1 MGRSRFPRR
10 RSLVVRL
17 TAVSLLIAL
26 GSIAA
31 TAWLAV
37 QTTTR
42 AIQQEQGQALSGDAT
57 IYTELLGYAAAHHTW
72 DQAGPKLRTLSEQ
85 TGRRIVLTTLDR
97 RVLGDSGGAPV
108 TLPVKAAASVDPL
121 HVDPVLLPEAG
132 TSGIDPRAAGPFRLP
147 ATERED
153 VAGLAKKA
161 AACLTSMGIPAQV
174 RDSPTG
180 RPQLAGADP
189 LAARYFA
196 AKCGLYEL
204 AVPTPTEQA
213 ALTGLNDAVNRC
225 LGSQGAER
233 VQLNLDLEALGV
245 ADQGPSQGCVD
256 SARREQLAPYV
267 APPALLFTLGPGGS
281 QLPTFTLSQENLTR
295 ILAVTGGVLVL
306 AAAITVLV
314 ARRLA
319 RPLRALTVAAE
330 QDRPAPVKS
339 RDEVGYLATAFN
351 DLTAR
356 RERIEEQRKA
366 MVSDIAHELRNPLNV
381 IRGRLEA
388 AEDGHLPFDRSLS
401 ASLLEET
408 VLLQH
413 IVDDLQDLAAA
424 DAGQLRLHP
433 EPLDAAELAGHVAA
447 ALADRAAAAGVTLTV
462 DTTGD
467 TGLTADPVRLRQ
479 VVGNLVTNAIR
490 HTPTRGRVTIHVS
503 STVDAVTLAVADT
516 GTGIAAADLPHVFDR
531 FWRAEK
537 SRSRQTGGSGLGL
550 AIVRHLVQA
559 HGGTVTAESE
569 VDSGSTFTVRLPKP
583 DLRGEG
589 AGVRDPQ
596 DVQPPGAVAEEGDGG
611 GGHRGAERGAPAD
624 RDRRAAAA
632 DRQS

>member
-1 MGRSRFPRR
+1 MTRSFPRR

-17 TAVSLLIAL
+17 TGVSLLIAL
-26 GSIAA
+26 ASIAA

-57 IYTELLGYAAAHHTW
+57 IYTELLGYAAANHTW
-72 DQAGPKLRTLSEQ
+72 GQVGPRLKALSEQ

-97 RVLGDSGGAPV
+97 HVLGDSGGAPV
-108 TLPVKAAASVDPL
+108 TLPVKATASVDPL
-121 HVDPVLLPEAG
+121 HVDPVLLPQAG

-147 ATERED
+147 QSERDELAAVARKAT
-153 VAGLAKKA
+153 
-161 AACLTSMGIPAQV
+161 ACLAMVGLPSQV
-174 RDSPTG
+174 RESPSGRAQLTG
-180 RPQLAGADP
+180 LDP
-189 LAARYFA
+189 LSARYFA
-196 AKCGLYEL
+196 SKCGLYEL
-204 AVPTPTEQA
+204 AAPTPTEES
-213 ALTGLNDAVNRC
+213 ALRSLDETVNRC
-225 LGSQGAER
+225 LRSQGADP
-233 VQLNLDLEALGV
+233 VKLGLDLEVLDV
-245 ADQGPSQGCVD
+245 PDQRPTQGCLD
-256 SARREQLAPYV
+256 SARREQLTPFV

-281 QLPTFTLSQENLTR
+281 QLPTFTLSRENLTR

-306 AAAITVLV
+306 AVALTVLV
-314 ARRLA
+314 ATRLS
-319 RPLRALTVAAE
+319 RPLRALTEAAQ

-356 RERIEEQRKA
+356 RERIEELRKA

-388 AEDGHLPFDRSLS
+388 AEDGHLPFDHALS

-433 EPLDAAELAGHVAA
+433 EPLDAAELAGHVVVAQ
-447 ALADRAAAAGVTLTV
+447 ADRAAAAGVGLTV
-462 DTTGD
+462 EADGD
-467 TGLTADPVRLRQ
+467 TALAADPVRLRQ

-490 HTPTRGRVTIHVS
+490 HTPAGGRVTIRVS
-503 STVDAVTLAVADT
+503 STVDEVALAVADT

-550 AIVRHLVQA
+550 AIVRHLVHA
-559 HGGTVTAESE
+559 HGGTVTVESE
-569 VDSGSTFTVRLPKP
+569 VDSGSTFTVHFP
-583 DLRGEG
+583 
-589 AGVRDPQ
+589 
-596 DVQPPGAVAEEGDGG
+596 
-611 GGHRGAERGAPAD
+611 
-624 RDRRAAAA
+624 RAQLSRESYAA
-632 DRQS
+632 SP

>member
-1 MGRSRFPRR
+1 MTPSFPLR

-57 IYTELLGYAAAHHTW
+57 IYTEVLGFAAVNHTW
-72 DQAGPKLRTLSEQ
+72 DQVGPKLKTLSDQ

-108 TLPVKAAASVDPL
+108 TLPVKATASVDPL
-121 HVDPVLLPEAG
+121 HVDPVLLPQAG
-132 TSGIDPRAAGPFRLP
+132 TSGIDPRAVGPFRLP
-147 ATERED
+147 AQERAD
-153 VAGLAKKA
+153 LDGLARKA
-161 AACLTSMGIPAQV
+161 AACLSEFGFPSQV
-174 RDSPTG
+174 RDTANG
-180 RPQLAGADP
+180 RPQLTGLDP
-189 LAARYFA
+189 LAAQYFA
-196 AKCGLYEL
+196 AKCGIYDL
-204 AVPTPTEQA
+204 AEATPTESA
-213 ALTGLNDAVNRC
+213 ALRSLDEAVNRC
-225 LGSQGAER
+225 LQAQGAEP
-233 VQLNLDLEALGV
+233 VKLGLDFEAV
-245 ADQGPSQGCVD
+245 AVVDQGPSRACVD
-256 SARREQLAPYV
+256 SARREQLTSFV
-267 APPALLFTLGPGGS
+267 APPALLFTLGPSGS
-281 QLPTFTLSQENLTR
+281 PLPTFTLSQENLTR
-295 ILAVTGGVLVL
+295 ILAVTGGVLLL

-319 RPLRALTVAAE
+319 RPLRALTEAAQ

-339 RDEVGYLATAFN
+339 RDEVGYLAAAFN

-388 AEDGHLPFDRSLS
+388 AEDGHLPFDRALS

-413 IVDDLQDLAAA
+413 IVEDLQDLAAA
-424 DAGQLRLHP
+424 DAGRLRLHP
-433 EPLDAAELAGHVAA
+433 EPVDAAELAGHVAA
-447 ALADRAAAAGVTLTV
+447 AHADRAAAAGVTLTV
-462 DTTGD
+462 SAHGETGFE
-467 TGLTADPVRLRQ
+467 ADPVRLRQ
-479 VVGNLVTNAIR
+479 IVSNLVTNAVR
-490 HTPTRGRVTIHVS
+490 HTPAGGRVTIHVS
-503 STVDAVTLAVADT
+503 STVDEVVIAVADT
-516 GTGIAAADLPHVFDR
+516 GTGIAAEDLPHVFDR

-550 AIVRHLVQA
+550 AIVRHLVRA
-559 HGGTVTAESE
+559 HGGTIDVESE

-596 DVQPPGAVAEEGDGG
+596 DVQPPGAVAQERDGG
-611 GGHRGAERGAPAD
+611 GGDGDGEGSAPAD

-632 DRQS
+632 DRQP

>member
-1 MGRSRFPRR
+1 MTRSFPRR

-26 GSIAA
+26 ASIAA

-57 IYTELLGYAAAHHTW
+57 IYTELLGFAAANHTW
-72 DQAGPKLRTLSEQ
+72 DQVGPRLRALSEQ
-85 TGRRIVLTTLDR
+85 TGRRIVLTTVDR

-108 TLPVKAAASVDPL
+108 TLPVKATASVDPL

-132 TSGIDPRAAGPFRLP
+132 TSGIDPRATGPFKLP
-147 ATERED
+147 PAERED
-153 VAGLAKKA
+153 LAALA
-161 AACLTSMGIPAQV
+161 ARATACLGAVGLPAQV
-174 RDSPTG
+174 RDSPSG
-180 RPQLAGADP
+180 RPQLGGLDP
-189 LAARYFA
+189 LSARYFA
-196 AKCGLYEL
+196 SKCGLYEL
-204 AVPTPTEQA
+204 AEPTRTEQA
-213 ALTGLNDAVNRC
+213 ALTSLNDAVNRC
-225 LGSQGAER
+225 LLSQGADP
-233 VQLNLDLEALGV
+233 VKLGLDLAILD
-245 ADQGPSQGCVD
+245 APDSRTAQGCLD
-256 SARREQLAPYV
+256 SVRREQLTPYV

-281 QLPTFTLSQENLTR
+281 QLPTFTLSRENLTR

-306 AAAITVLV
+306 AMALTVLV
-314 ARRLA
+314 ATRLS
-319 RPLRALTVAAE
+319 RPLRALTEAAE

-339 RDEVGYLATAFN
+339 RDEVGYLAAAFN

-356 RERIEEQRKA
+356 RERIEEQRKE

-388 AEDGHLPFDRSLS
+388 AEDGHLPFDRSLT

-424 DAGQLRLHP
+424 DAGRLRLRP
-433 EPLDAAELAGHVAA
+433 ELLDAAELAHHVAA
-447 ALADRAAAAGVTLTV
+447 AHTDRAAAAGVGLTV
-462 DTTGD
+462 EADGD
-467 TGLTADPVRLRQ
+467 TALVADPVRLRQ

-490 HTPTRGRVTIHVS
+490 HTPAGGRVTIRVS

-550 AIVRHLVQA
+550 AIVRHLVAA
-559 HGGTVTAESE
+559 HGGTVTVESE
-569 VDSGSTFTVRLPKP
+569 VDTGSTFTVRLPKP
-583 DLRGEG
+583 D
-589 AGVRDPQ
+589 
-596 DVQPPGAVAEEGDGG
+596 
-611 GGHRGAERGAPAD
+611 HGAPAAPD
-624 RDRRAAAA
+624 A
-632 DRQS
+632 QP

>member
-1 MGRSRFPRR
+1 MARSFPRR

-26 GSIAA
+26 ASIAA

-57 IYTELLGYAAAHHTW
+57 IYTELLGFAAVNHTW
-72 DQAGPKLRTLSEQ
+72 DQVGPRLRTLSEQ
-85 TGRRIVLTTLDR
+85 TGRRIVLTTVDR

-108 TLPVKAAASVDPL
+108 TLPVKATASVDPL

-132 TSGIDPRAAGPFRLP
+132 TSGIDPRAAGPFKLP
-147 ATERED
+147 PSEREELT
-153 VAGLAKKA
+153 ALATRA
-161 AACLTSMGIPAQV
+161 TACLAAVGLPSQV
-174 RDSPTG
+174 RDSPSG
-180 RPQLAGADP
+180 RPQLTGLDP
-189 LAARYFA
+189 LSARYFA
-196 AKCGLYEL
+196 SKCGLYEL
-204 AVPTPTEQA
+204 AEPTRTEEA
-213 ALTGLNDAVNRC
+213 ALLGLNDAVNRC
-225 LGSQGAER
+225 LQGQGGEP
-233 VQLNLDLEALGV
+233 VKLGLDLEVLGV
-245 ADQGPSQGCVD
+245 PDQRPTQGCLD
-256 SARREQLAPYV
+256 SARREQLTPYV

-281 QLPTFTLSQENLTR
+281 QLPTFTLSRENLAR

-306 AAAITVLV
+306 AVALTVLV
-314 ARRLA
+314 ATRLS
-319 RPLRALTVAAE
+319 RPLRALTEAAE
-330 QDRPAPVKS
+330 QDRPAPVKT
-339 RDEVGYLATAFN
+339 RDEVGYLAAAFN

-388 AEDGHLPFDRSLS
+388 AEDGHLPFDRALT

-433 EPLDAAELAGHVAA
+433 ELLDAAELAHHVAA
-447 ALADRAAAAGVTLTV
+447 AHADRAAAAGVTLTV
-462 DTTGD
+462 SADGETVVH
-467 TGLTADPVRLRQ
+467 ADPVRLRQ
-479 VVGNLVTNAIR
+479 VVGNLVTNAVR
-490 HTPTRGRVTIHVS
+490 HTPPGGRVTIRTS
-503 STVDAVTLAVADT
+503 STVDTVTLAVADT

-569 VDSGSTFTVRLPKP
+569 VDTGSTFTVRLPVHYNGKP
-583 DLRGEG
+583 
-589 AGVRDPQ
+589 A
-596 DVQPPGAVAEEGDGG
+596 
-611 GGHRGAERGAPAD
+611 
-624 RDRRAAAA
+624 
-632 DRQS
+632 

>member
-1 MGRSRFPRR
+1 MTRSFPRR

-26 GSIAA
+26 VSIAA

-57 IYTELLGYAAAHHTW
+57 IYTELIGFAAADHSW
-72 DQAGPKLRTLSEQ
+72 DRVGPKLRSLSDQ

-108 TLPVKAAASVDPL
+108 TLPVKATASVDPL
-121 HVDPVLLPEAG
+121 HVDPVLLPQAG

-147 ATERED
+147 APERSELTT
-153 VAGLAKKA
+153 LAEKA
-161 AACLTSMGIPAQV
+161 AACLTSVGFPSQV
-174 RDSPTG
+174 RPAASG
-180 RPQLAGADP
+180 RPQLTGLDP
-189 LAARYFA
+189 IAARYFA
-196 AKCGLYEL
+196 AKCGIYEL

-213 ALTGLNDAVNRC
+213 ALDSLEAAVNRC
-225 LGSQGAER
+225 LQAQGAEP
-233 VQLNLDLEALGV
+233 VKLGLDFEALGG
-245 ADQGPSQGCVD
+245 ADQGPSRACVD
-256 SARREQLAPYV
+256 SARREQLTPYV

-281 QLPTFTLSQENLTR
+281 QLPTFTLSRENLTR
-295 ILAVTGGVLVL
+295 ILAVTGAVLVL
-306 AAAITVLV
+306 AVAITVLV
-314 ARRLA
+314 ATRLS
-319 RPLRALTVAAE
+319 RPLRALTEAAE

-388 AEDGHLPFDRSLS
+388 AEDGHLPFDRALT

-447 ALADRAAAAGVTLTV
+447 AHADRAAAAGVTLTV
-462 DTTGD
+462 EATGSND
-467 TGLTADPVRLRQ
+467 LEADPVRLRQ
-479 VVGNLVTNAIR
+479 IVGNLVTNAIR
-490 HTPTRGRVTIHVS
+490 HTPAGGRVTIDVS
-503 STVDAVTLAVADT
+503 STVDVVTLAVADT

-537 SRSRQTGGSGLGL
+537 SRNRQTGGSGLGL
-550 AIVRHLVQA
+550 AIVRHLVRA
-559 HGGTVTAESE
+559 HGGTVTVESE
-569 VDSGSTFTVRLPKP
+569 VDAGSTFTVRLPKA
-583 DLRGEG
+583 DGGGEG
-589 AGVRDPQ
+589 AGVRDAQ
-596 DVQPPGAVAEEGDGG
+596 DVQPPGAVAEEGDFGG
-611 GGHRGAERGAPAD
+611 GDGRGEGRPPVD

-632 DRQS
+632 DRQP

>member
-1 MGRSRFPRR
+1 MTRSFPRR

-17 TAVSLLIAL
+17 TGVSLLIAL
-26 GSIAA
+26 ASIAA

-57 IYTELLGYAAAHHTW
+57 IYTELLGYAAANHTW
-72 DQAGPKLRTLSEQ
+72 GQVGPRLKALSEQ

-97 RVLGDSGGAPV
+97 HVLGDSGGTPV
-108 TLPVKAAASVDPL
+108 TLPVKATASVDPL
-121 HVDPVLLPEAG
+121 HVDPVLLPQAG

-147 ATERED
+147 QSERDELAAVARKAT
-153 VAGLAKKA
+153 
-161 AACLTSMGIPAQV
+161 ACLAVVGLPSQV
-174 RDSPTG
+174 RESPSGRAQLTG
-180 RPQLAGADP
+180 LDP
-189 LAARYFA
+189 LSARYFA
-196 AKCGLYEL
+196 SKCGLYEL
-204 AVPTPTEQA
+204 AAPTPTEES
-213 ALTGLNDAVNRC
+213 ALRSLDEIVNRC
-225 LGSQGAER
+225 LRSQGADP
-233 VQLNLDLEALGV
+233 VKLGLDLEVLDV
-245 ADQGPSQGCVD
+245 PDQRPTQGCLD
-256 SARREQLAPYV
+256 SARREQLTPFV

-281 QLPTFTLSQENLTR
+281 QLPTFTLSRENLTR

-306 AAAITVLV
+306 AVALTVLV
-314 ARRLA
+314 ATRLS
-319 RPLRALTVAAE
+319 RPLRALTEAAQ

-356 RERIEEQRKA
+356 RERIEELRKA

-388 AEDGHLPFDRSLS
+388 AEDGHLPFDHALS

-408 VLLQH
+408 ALLQH

-433 EPLDAAELAGHVAA
+433 EPLDAAELAGHVVVAQ
-447 ALADRAAAAGVTLTV
+447 ADRAAAAGVGLTV
-462 DTTGD
+462 EADGD
-467 TGLTADPVRLRQ
+467 TALAADPVRLRQ

-490 HTPTRGRVTIHVS
+490 HTPAGGRVTIRVS
-503 STVDAVTLAVADT
+503 STVDEVALAVADT

-550 AIVRHLVQA
+550 AIVRHLVHA

-569 VDSGSTFTVRLPKP
+569 VDSGSTFTVRLPKA
-583 DLRGEG
+583 DRGGEG
-589 AGVRDPQ
+589 AEAG
-596 DVQPPGAVAEEGDGG
+596 DVGG
-611 GGHRGAERGAPAD
+611 GGP
-624 RDRRAAAA
+624 
-632 DRQS
+632 SL

>member
-1 MGRSRFPRR
+1 MTRSFPLR

-57 IYTELLGYAAAHHTW
+57 IYTELIGFAAANHTW
-72 DQAGPKLRTLSEQ
+72 DQVGPRLRELSAG

-97 RVLGDSGGAPV
+97 RVLGDSGGEPV
-108 TLPVKAAASVDPL
+108 TLPVKATASVDPL
-121 HVDPVLLPEAG
+121 HVDPVLLPQAG

-147 ATERED
+147 PAERD
-153 VAGLAKKA
+153 DLDGLARKA
-161 AACLTSMGIPAQV
+161 AACLTSFGFPSQV
-174 RDSPTG
+174 RAGASG
-180 RPQLAGADP
+180 RPQLTGLDP

-196 AKCGLYEL
+196 AKCGIYDL
-204 AVPTPTEQA
+204 ATPTPTEQA
-213 ALTGLNDAVNRC
+213 ALDSLDEAVNRC
-225 LGSQGAER
+225 LQAQGAEQ
-233 VQLNLDLEALGV
+233 VKLGLDFDALGV
-245 ADQGPSQGCVD
+245 ADQGPSRACVD
-256 SARREQLAPYV
+256 SARRAQLTPFV

-281 QLPTFTLSQENLTR
+281 QLPTFTLSRENLTR

-314 ARRLA
+314 ARRLS
-319 RPLRALTVAAE
+319 RPLRALTEAAK

-339 RDEVGYLATAFN
+339 RDEVGYLAAAFN

-388 AEDGHLPFDRSLS
+388 AEDGHLPFDRALS
-401 ASLLEET
+401 TSLLEET

-413 IVDDLQDLAAA
+413 IVEDLQDLAAA
-424 DAGQLRLHP
+424 DAGRLRLHP
-433 EPLDAAELAGHVAA
+433 EPVDAAELAGHVAA
-447 ALADRAAAAGVTLTV
+447 AHADRAAAAGVTLTV
-462 DTTGD
+462 SARGETGFE
-467 TGLTADPVRLRQ
+467 ADPVRLRQ
-479 VVGNLVTNAIR
+479 IVGNLVTNAVR
-490 HTPTRGRVTIHVS
+490 HTPAGGRVTIHVS
-503 STVDAVTLAVADT
+503 STVDEVVIAVADT
-516 GTGIAAADLPHVFDR
+516 GTGIAAEDLPHVFDR

-550 AIVRHLVQA
+550 AIVRHLVAA
-559 HGGTVTAESE
+559 HGGTVSVESE
-569 VDSGSTFTVRLPKP
+569 VDAGSTFTVRLPKP

-589 AGVRDPQ
+589 AGVRDAQ
-596 DVQPPGAVAEEGDGG
+596 DVQPPGAVAEERDGG
-611 GGHRGAERGAPAD
+611 GGDGRGQGGAPAD
-624 RDRRAAAA
+624 GDRRAAAA
-632 DRQS
+632 DRQP

>member
-1 MGRSRFPRR
+1 MTRSFPRR

-26 GSIAA
+26 ASIAA

-57 IYTELLGYAAAHHTW
+57 IYTELLGYAAANHTW
-72 DQAGPKLRTLSEQ
+72 GQAGPRLKALSEQ

-97 RVLGDSGGAPV
+97 HVLGDSGGTPV
-108 TLPVKAAASVDPL
+108 TLPVKATASVDPL
-121 HVDPVLLPEAG
+121 HVDPVLLPQAG

-147 ATERED
+147 AAERED
-153 VAGLAKKA
+153 LTSLATKT
-161 AACLTSMGIPAQV
+161 AACLATVGLPSQV
-174 RDSPTG
+174 RESPSG
-180 RPQLAGADP
+180 RPQLAGLDP
-189 LAARYFA
+189 LSARYFA
-196 AKCGLYEL
+196 SKCGLYEL
-204 AVPTPTEQA
+204 AQPTPTEQA
-213 ALTGLNDAVNRC
+213 ALDSLNDAVNRC
-225 LGSQGAER
+225 LQSQGADK
-233 VQLNLDLEALGV
+233 VQLGLDLEILGGT
-245 ADQGPSQGCVD
+245 DQRPAQGCLD
-256 SARREQLAPYV
+256 AARREQLTPFV

-281 QLPTFTLSQENLTR
+281 QLPTFTLSRENLTR

-306 AAAITVLV
+306 AVALTVLV
-314 ARRLA
+314 ATRLS
-319 RPLRALTVAAE
+319 RPLRALTEAAK

-339 RDEVGYLATAFN
+339 RDEVGYLAAAFN

-356 RERIEEQRKA
+356 RERIEELRKA

-388 AEDGHLPFDRSLS
+388 AEDGHLPFDRALS

-433 EPLDAAELAGHVAA
+433 ELLDAAELAGHVAVA
-447 ALADRAAAAGVTLTV
+447 QADRAAAAGVGLTV
-462 DTTGD
+462 EADGD
-467 TGLTADPVRLRQ
+467 TVLAADPVRLRQ
-479 VVGNLVTNAIR
+479 IVGNLVTNAVR
-490 HTPTRGRVTIHVS
+490 HTPAGGRVTIRVS
-503 STVDAVTLAVADT
+503 STVDVVTLAVEDT

-537 SRSRQTGGSGLGL
+537 SRNRQTGGSGLGL

-559 HGGTVTAESE
+559 HGGTVAVESE
-569 VDSGSTFTVRLPKP
+569 VDSGSTFTVRLPKADP
-583 DLRGEG
+583 GGEG

-596 DVQPPGAVAEEGDGG
+596 EAQPPGTVAEEGDGG
-611 GGHRGAERGAPAD
+611 RGDGRGQGGAPAD
-624 RDRRAAAA
+624 GDRRAAAA
-632 DRQS
+632 DRQP

>member
-1 MGRSRFPRR
+1 MARSFPRR

-26 GSIAA
+26 ASIAA

-57 IYTELLGYAAAHHTW
+57 IYTELLGFAAVNHTW
-72 DQAGPKLRTLSEQ
+72 DQVGPRLRALSEQ
-85 TGRRIVLTTLDR
+85 TGRRIVLTTVDR

-108 TLPVKAAASVDPL
+108 TLPVKATASVDPL

-132 TSGIDPRAAGPFRLP
+132 TSGIDPRAAGPFKLP
-147 ATERED
+147 PSEREELT
-153 VAGLAKKA
+153 ALAAKA
-161 AACLTSMGIPAQV
+161 AACLASVGLPSQV
-174 RDSPTG
+174 RDSPSG
-180 RPQLAGADP
+180 RPQLTGLDP
-189 LAARYFA
+189 LSARYFA
-196 AKCGLYEL
+196 GKCALYEL
-204 AVPTPTEQA
+204 AEATETEQA
-213 ALTGLNDAVNRC
+213 ALTSLNDAVNRC
-225 LGSQGAER
+225 LQSQGGEQ
-233 VQLNLDLEALGV
+233 VKLGLDLEVLGV
-245 ADQGPSQGCVD
+245 PDQRPTQACLD
-256 SARREQLAPYV
+256 SARREQLTPYV

-281 QLPTFTLSQENLTR
+281 QLPTFTLSRENLTR

-306 AAAITVLV
+306 AVALTVLV
-314 ARRLA
+314 ATRLS
-319 RPLRALTVAAE
+319 RPLRALTEAAE

-339 RDEVGYLATAFN
+339 RDEVGYLAAAFN

-388 AEDGHLPFDRSLS
+388 AEDGHLPFDRALT

-433 EPLDAAELAGHVAA
+433 EPLDAAELAHHVAA
-447 ALADRAAAAGVTLTV
+447 AHADRAAAAGVTLTV
-462 DTTGD
+462 SADGGTAVH
-467 TGLTADPVRLRQ
+467 ADPVRLRQ
-479 VVGNLVTNAIR
+479 VVGNLVTNAVR
-490 HTPTRGRVTIHVS
+490 HTPPGGRVTIRVS
-503 STVDAVTLAVADT
+503 STVDVVTLAVADT

-559 HGGTVTAESE
+559 HGGTVTVESE
-569 VDSGSTFTVRLPKP
+569 VDTGSTFTVRLPVHYNGKP
-583 DLRGEG
+583 
-589 AGVRDPQ
+589 A
-596 DVQPPGAVAEEGDGG
+596 
-611 GGHRGAERGAPAD
+611 
-624 RDRRAAAA
+624 
-632 DRQS
+632 

>member
-1 MGRSRFPRR
+1 MTRSFPLR

-57 IYTELLGYAAAHHTW
+57 IYTEVLGYAAANHTW
-72 DQAGPKLRTLSEQ
+72 DQVGPKLKTLSEQ

-97 RVLGDSGGAPV
+97 HVLGDSGGAPV
-108 TLPVKAAASVDPL
+108 TLPVKATASVDPL
-121 HVDPVLLPEAG
+121 HVDAVLLPQAG
-132 TSGIDPRAAGPFRLP
+132 TSGIDPRAVGPFRLP
-147 ATERED
+147 PKERD
-153 VAGLAKKA
+153 DLDGLARKA
-161 AACLTSMGIPAQV
+161 VACLDSMGITGQV
-174 RDSPTG
+174 RESASGRAQLTG
-180 RPQLAGADP
+180 TDP
-189 LAARYFA
+189 LSVRYFA
-196 AKCGLYEL
+196 AKCGIYEL
-204 AVPTPTEQA
+204 ATPTPTEQA
-213 ALTGLNDAVNRC
+213 ALDSLNEAVNRC
-225 LGSQGAER
+225 LQSQGADP
-233 VQLNLDLEALGV
+233 VKLDLDLEVLAV
-245 ADQGPSQGCVD
+245 SDQEPSRGCLD
-256 SARREQLAPYV
+256 SGRREQLTPFV

-295 ILAVTGGVLVL
+295 ILAVTGVVLVL

-314 ARRLA
+314 ARRLS
-319 RPLRALTVAAE
+319 RPLRALTEAAK
-330 QDRPAPVKS
+330 QDRPAPVKT
-339 RDEVGYLATAFN
+339 RDEVGYLAAAFN

-388 AEDGHLPFDRSLS
+388 AEDGHLPFDRALS
-401 ASLLEET
+401 TSLLEET

-413 IVDDLQDLAAA
+413 IVEDLQDLAAA
-424 DAGQLRLHP
+424 DAGRLRLHP
-433 EPLDAAELAGHVAA
+433 EPVDAAELAGHVAA
-447 ALADRAAAAGVTLTV
+447 AHADRAAEAGVTLTV
-462 DTTGD
+462 SAHGETGFE
-467 TGLTADPVRLRQ
+467 ADPVRLRQ
-479 VVGNLVTNAIR
+479 IVSNLVTNAVR
-490 HTPTRGRVTIHVS
+490 HTPAGGRVTIHVS
-503 STVDAVTLAVADT
+503 STVDEVVIAVADT
-516 GTGIAAADLPHVFDR
+516 GTGIAAEDLPHVFDR

-559 HGGTVTAESE
+559 HGGSIDVESE

-589 AGVRDPQ
+589 AGVRDAQ
-596 DVQPPGAVAEEGDGG
+596 DVQPPGAVAQERDGG
-611 GGHRGAERGAPAD
+611 GGDGRAQGRSPAD

-632 DRQS
+632 DRQP